1 MRSRPDDR
9 PLRAKRPTGSRV
21 AALACVA
28 VLSSLST
35 RNALAGIT
43 GVCPDGSFFIVQEAS
58 EIPCKGGKRVEPSDL
73 PPIHPEYLPRPY
85 MWSIYKQSSDPNNPY
100 NLVDSA
106 KQVRQLQNGGMPPG
120 DAAGAGAAPPIA
132 QHSAGPLKPVPP
144 RQSVGPTDLGLTD
157 GELRDLFK
165 IVELSQQSAPA
176 EFVKQTADGREA
188 LRITF
193 AHAASFESRLHEG
206 WSAAGAA
213 GRNPVLLFSVVSK
226 RPETFQATFTIT
238 QGPIAAQVEATDPH
252 QLGILQGHLGKLARD
267 EVVLGYIVLPARM
280 DLSRPV
286 DVYWDDRHISAQF

>member
-1 MRSRPDDR
+1 MRSGPDER
-9 PLRAKRPTGSRV
+9 PLRTQWPSGSRV
-21 AALACVA
+21 AALACVT
-28 VLSSLST
+28 VLSTLST
-35 RNALAGIT
+35 TNALAGIT
-43 GVCPDGSFFIVQEAS
+43 GVCPDGSFFVVQEAS

-73 PPIHPEYLPRPY
+73 PPIRPEYLPRPY
-85 MWSIYKQSSDPNNPY
+85 MWSIYKQNADPNNPY

-106 KQVRQLQNGGMPPG
+106 KQVRQLQNGGMPQG
-120 DAAGAGAAPPIA
+120 ETAGAGPAPAIAQQRTGPVKSAPP
-132 QHSAGPLKPVPP
+132 L
-144 RQSVGPTDLGLTD
+144 RSVGPTDLGLTD

-165 IVELSQQSAPA
+165 IIELSQQSAPA

-193 AHAASFESRLHEG
+193 AHAASFEARMHDS

-213 GRNPVLLFSVVSK
+213 GANPVLLFSGVSK
-226 RPETFQATFTIT
+226 RSETFQATFTVT
-238 QGPIAAQVEATDPH
+238 QGPLAVQIDATDPH

-267 EVVLGYIVLPARM
+267 EVVLGYIVLPAKM